1 MRKCAPCG
9 ARPAPLDEHPF
20 TGPSSDFGIPLRQG
34 IELAVA
40 EINTAGG
47 YLGRPLELVVY
58 DDKGDPDT
66 GLKASQDLAKQG
78 VVATIGFCN
87 TGVAAKS
94 LEVYQSAQL
103 PLIIPCATGTPL
115 TAKYPPAQSYI
126 FRTSARDSIQAPFV
140 VEDIVKRGW
149 NRVAIFAD
157 TTGYGEAGL
166 KDVQEALAARKLQ
179 AVHVTR
185 FPLGVTDLGKELQAA
200 REAGANV
207 IFSYTVGPE
216 EAVIAN
222 SRKDIGWKVPL
233 VGAWPLSFPFF
244 IDGAKDAAEGALM
257 AQTFI
262 AEPSNERRA
271 AFLTNFKRKHGERMA
286 VPMAAAQGY
295 DATYLLTYALFG
307 IPMSTYDPAAL
318 ECLAAIVEEGGFERA
333 AQRLNVTQSAV
344 SQRLRALEAQVGSV
358 LIVRSRPLRPTSR
371 GSCCSSTPSSCA
383 CCAPTWSATCRS
395 WPPARRGARARTS
408 ASPSP
413 SMPTAL
419 PPGPWARCTTWCA
432 SACRWKSSPT
442 TRISPRNGC
451 ARARCWAASPRSSR
465 RCAAARWCRWGPCT
479 MWRWPRPLCRKHL
492 PKGLTPHNF
501 RDVSFLSFNR
511 KDDMAAEFV
520 ARTFGL
526 KRVALNHLV
535 RAQHRGPDARRVGGL
550 GGGRDARA
558 AGAGRACRRQHG
570 GFGARAFPAHPA
582 VLALLEPGVGA
593 AGRPDG
599 SPEGT
604 APTLVT

>member
-1 MRKCAPCG
+1 MQAIRHWMAATLGALAVLAAP
-9 ARPAPLDEHPF
+9 AAIAQAPAATVKVGLIGPF

-40 EINTAGG
+40 EINNAGG
-47 YLGRPLELVVY
+47 YLGRPLELVVR
-58 DDKGDPDT
+58 DDKGNPDA
-66 GLKASQDLAKQG
+66 GLAASQDLAKQG

-94 LEVYQSAQL
+94 LEVYQNAQL

-126 FRTSARDSIQAPFV
+126 FRTSARDIIQAPFV
-140 VEDIVKRGW
+140 VDDIVKRGW
-149 NRVAIFAD
+149 TKVAIFAD

-166 KDVQEALAARKLQ
+166 KDVQDALAARKLQ

-307 IPMSTYDPAAL
+307 IRDSKLDGPAVKNAL
-318 ECLAAIVEEGGFERA
+318 ENI
-333 AQRLNVTQSAV
+333 
-344 SQRLRALEAQVGSV
+344 
-358 LIVRSRPLRPTSR
+358 
-371 GSCCSSTPSSCA
+371 
-383 CCAPTWSATCRS
+383 
-395 WPPARRGARARTS
+395 
-408 ASPSP
+408 
-413 SMPTAL
+413 
-419 PPGPWARCTTWCA
+419 
-432 SACRWKSSPT
+432 
-442 TRISPRNGC
+442 
-451 ARARCWAASPRSSR
+451 
-465 RCAAARWCRWGPCT
+465 
-479 MWRWPRPLCRKHL
+479 
-492 PKGLTPHNF
+492 
-501 RDVSFLSFNR
+501 
-511 KDDMAAEFV
+511 
-520 ARTFGL
+520 
-526 KRVALNHLV
+526 KRVYYGVVATYERPFTPEDKDAITQNMLV
-535 RAQHRGPDARRVGGL
+535 MGKVHNGAITFAYPEDAKRNFIVQRKK
-550 GGGRDARA
+550 
-558 AGAGRACRRQHG
+558 
-570 GFGARAFPAHPA
+570 
-582 VLALLEPGVGA
+582 
-593 AGRPDG
+593 
-599 SPEGT
+599 
-604 APTLVT
+604 

>member
-1 MRKCAPCG
+1 MQAIRHWMAATLGALAVLAAP
-9 ARPAPLDEHPF
+9 AAIAQAPAATVKVGLIGPF

-40 EINTAGG
+40 EINNAGG
-47 YLGRPLELVVY
+47 YLGRPLELVVR
-58 DDKGDPDT
+58 DDKGNPDA
-66 GLKASQDLAKQG
+66 GLAASQDLAKQG

-94 LEVYQSAQL
+94 LEVYQNAQL

-126 FRTSARDSIQAPFV
+126 FRTSARDIIQAPFV
-140 VEDIVKRGW
+140 VDDIVKRGW
-149 NRVAIFAD
+149 TKVAIFAD

-166 KDVQEALAARKLQ
+166 KDVQDALAARKLQ

-307 IPMSTYDPAAL
+307 IRDGKLDGPAVKNAL
-318 ECLAAIVEEGGFERA
+318 ENIKRVYYGVVATYERPFTPEDKDAI
-333 AQRLNVTQSAV
+333 TQNMLVMGKVHNGAITFAYPEDAK
-344 SQRLRALEAQVGSV
+344 RN
-358 LIVRSRPLRPTSR
+358 LIVQ
-371 GSCCSSTPSSCA
+371 
-383 CCAPTWSATCRS
+383 
-395 WPPARRGARARTS
+395 
-408 ASPSP
+408 
-413 SMPTAL
+413 
-419 PPGPWARCTTWCA
+419 
-432 SACRWKSSPT
+432 
-442 TRISPRNGC
+442 
-451 ARARCWAASPRSSR
+451 
-465 RCAAARWCRWGPCT
+465 
-479 MWRWPRPLCRKHL
+479 RK
-492 PKGLTPHNF
+492 K
-501 RDVSFLSFNR
+501 
-511 KDDMAAEFV
+511 
-520 ARTFGL
+520 
-526 KRVALNHLV
+526 
-535 RAQHRGPDARRVGGL
+535 
-550 GGGRDARA
+550 
-558 AGAGRACRRQHG
+558 
-570 GFGARAFPAHPA
+570 
-582 VLALLEPGVGA
+582 
-593 AGRPDG
+593 
-599 SPEGT
+599 
-604 APTLVT
+604 

>member
-1 MRKCAPCG
+1 MQPIRHWMAATLG
-9 ARPAPLDEHPF
+9 ALAVLAASPALAQAQATVKVGIIGPF

-47 YLGRPLELVVY
+47 YLGRPLELVVR
-58 DDKGDPDT
+58 DDKGNPDA
-66 GLKASQDLAKQG
+66 GLAASQDLVKQG
-78 VVATIGFCN
+78 VVGTIGFCN

-94 LEVYQSAQL
+94 LDVYQNAQS

-126 FRTSARDSIQAPFV
+126 FRTSARDIIQAPFV
-140 VEDIVKRGW
+140 VDDIVKRGW
-149 NRVAIFAD
+149 TRVAIFAD

-166 KDVQEALAARKLQ
+166 KDVQDALSARKLQ

-185 FPLGVTDLGKELQAA
+185 FPLGVTDLRKELQAA

-271 AFLTNFKRKHGERMA
+271 SFLTNFKRKHGERMA

-307 IPMSTYDPAAL
+307 IRDGKLDGPAVKNAL
-318 ECLAAIVEEGGFERA
+318 ENIKRVYYGVVATYERPFTPEDKDAITENMLVMGKVQNGAITFAYPEDAKR
-333 AQRLNVTQSAV
+333 N
-344 SQRLRALEAQVGSV
+344 
-358 LIVRSRPLRPTSR
+358 LIVQ
-371 GSCCSSTPSSCA
+371 
-383 CCAPTWSATCRS
+383 
-395 WPPARRGARARTS
+395 
-408 ASPSP
+408 
-413 SMPTAL
+413 
-419 PPGPWARCTTWCA
+419 
-432 SACRWKSSPT
+432 
-442 TRISPRNGC
+442 
-451 ARARCWAASPRSSR
+451 
-465 RCAAARWCRWGPCT
+465 
-479 MWRWPRPLCRKHL
+479 RK
-492 PKGLTPHNF
+492 K
-501 RDVSFLSFNR
+501 
-511 KDDMAAEFV
+511 
-520 ARTFGL
+520 
-526 KRVALNHLV
+526 
-535 RAQHRGPDARRVGGL
+535 
-550 GGGRDARA
+550 
-558 AGAGRACRRQHG
+558 
-570 GFGARAFPAHPA
+570 
-582 VLALLEPGVGA
+582 
-593 AGRPDG
+593 
-599 SPEGT
+599 
-604 APTLVT
+604 